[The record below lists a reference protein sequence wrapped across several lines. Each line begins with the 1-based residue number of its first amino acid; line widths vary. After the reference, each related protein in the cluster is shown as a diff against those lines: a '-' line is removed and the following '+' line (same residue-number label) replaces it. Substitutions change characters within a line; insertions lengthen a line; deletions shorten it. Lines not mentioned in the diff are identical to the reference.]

1 VSRARVT
8 RDELAELVA
17 AKCTVADIAERLGYS
32 VNGIHLALA
41 RHGLRAAAAQRGRPR
56 KGAAQIVQVWA
67 RMTDDEVTRARAA
80 ATAAGMTLAA
90 WLRAAAMAALD

>member
-1 VSRARVT
+1 MT

-17 AKCTVADIAERLGYS
+17 AGCTVADIAERLGVS
-32 VNGIHLALA
+32 RPAVRAALA
-41 RHGLRAAAAQRGRPR
+41 RNGLRAAAAQRGRPP
-56 KGAAQIVQVWA
+56 AAEPAMVQVWA
-67 RMTDDEVTRARAA
+67 RMTDDELARARAA

>member
-1 VSRARVT
+1 VT
-8 RDELAELVA
+8 CDQLAGLA
-17 AKCTVADIAERLGYS
+17 GAGCTVADIAERLGVS
-32 VNGIHLALA
+32 RQAVRAALA
-41 RHGLRAAAAQRGRPR
+41 RNGLRAAAAQRGRPR